1 MKAGGENMTVKL
13 IALDLDGTTLNSKN
27 QLTEYTQE
35 TLESAVKQGIRV
47 VIATGR
53 PLVALPEVVTSV
65 SGIEYA
71 ITSNG
76 AAIVDLNTKDILH
89 KNNIEEK
96 AMEHIYKMLKQHDFM
111 TEIFIH
117 GKAYVEKNIFD
128 NLDTMGF
135 TETHKAYVRRTR
147 LPHENV
153 LEFMLENSG
162 EVENINVVFSNQ
174 SDKAYMYERLKELE
188 HVTVTSSFS
197 HNLEINGSTTT
208 KASALLQMCKM
219 FDIKP
224 EEILACGDSPN
235 DEEMLKLA
243 GFSVAMGNAEESVKQ
258 VAKYVTSTN
267 DEDGVAHAIRKY
279 AFGE

>member
-1 MKAGGENMTVKL
+1 MTVKL

-27 QLTEYTQE
+27 QLTEATQAA
-35 TLESAVKQGIRV
+35 LEKAVKQGIHV

-53 PLVALPEVVTSV
+53 PLIALPDVVTSV
-65 SGIEYA
+65 EGIEYA

-76 AAIVDLNTKDILH
+76 AAIIDLKSKEILH
-89 KNNIEEK
+89 KNNIEAK
-96 AMEHIYKMLKQHDFM
+96 AMQQIYDMLSEHDFM

-117 GKAYVEKNIFD
+117 GKAYVEKSIFE
-128 NLDTMGF
+128 NLDDMEF

-147 LPHENV
+147 LPYDNV
-153 LEFMLENSG
+153 LEFMLKNSG
-162 EVENINVVFSNQ
+162 EVENINVVFTNQ
-174 SDKAYMYERLKELE
+174 EDKAYMYNRLKELD
-188 HVTVTSSFS
+188 HVIVTSSFS

-208 KASALLQMCKM
+208 KASALLEMCKM

-243 GFSVAMGNAEESVKQ
+243 GYSVAMGNAEKSVKKI
-258 VAKYVTSTN
+258 AKYITLTN
-267 DEDGVAHAIRKY
+267 DEDGVAHAIKKY
-279 AFGE
+279 AFGEETRV